1 MLIKKGRG
9 FTMKSKIGIVVC
21 GLHDNRQFV
30 TNAYIQSIRYAG
42 GLPFLIPLVK
52 STAAIED
59 YISLCDGFLFCGGA
73 DITPLLF
80 GQEPVNGIGETNI
93 RLDIFQLRLMRSVLA
108 AKKPVL
114 AVCRGLQILNVACGG
129 TIYQDLSLK
138 PGDCLNHMQN
148 SFCRRDISH
157 RVTVKPGSLL
167 HRITGGI
174 LYTNSFHHQA
184 IQNPGKGL
192 LPVAKTADGAIEA
205 VEMPARPFVIGV
217 QWHPEAMYQTSP
229 EMRELFSRFVKA
241 G

>member
-1 MLIKKGRG
+1 
-9 FTMKSKIGIVVC
+9 MKPKIGIVVC
-21 GLHDNRQFV
+21 GLHENRQFV
-30 TNAYIQSIRYAG
+30 TNSYIQSIRYSG

-52 STAAIED
+52 STVAITD

-93 RLDIFQLRLMRSVLA
+93 RLDIFQLRLMRKVLESQ
-108 AKKPVL
+108 KPVL
-114 AVCRGLQILNVACGG
+114 AICRGLQILNVACGG

-138 PGDCLNHMQN
+138 QGDSLNHMQN
-148 SFCRRDISH
+148 SISRQDISH
-157 RVTVKPGSLL
+157 KVTVKPGTML

-184 IQNPGKGL
+184 LHKLGKGL
-192 LPVAKTADGAIEA
+192 VSSAKTSDGAIEA
-205 VEMPARPFVIGV
+205 VEMPERSFVIGV

-229 EMRELFSRFVKA
+229 EMRELFSCFVKA
-241 G
+241 SA